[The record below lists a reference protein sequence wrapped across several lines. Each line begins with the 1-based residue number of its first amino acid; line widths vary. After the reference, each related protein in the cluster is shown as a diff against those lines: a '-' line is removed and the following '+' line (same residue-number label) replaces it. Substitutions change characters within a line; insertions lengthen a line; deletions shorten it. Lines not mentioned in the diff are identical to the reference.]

1 MTERWRNFWLLLRWS
16 IAADR
21 KASIFL
27 TAVNLATVLVG
38 VAIGVA
44 LKALIDRTVRGEPAE
59 LVAGSLALL
68 VLGQAVAG
76 LLLVRASSH
85 HQERSRAHLDTEVM
99 RVVTGAPGIAHHEN
113 PRFQDDLEMLRDD
126 QARFGQVL
134 VLALMPISTV
144 VMLLASLAVLARV
157 HPLLVLLPVAAIPSA
172 LCEARGASVVRS
184 AWRDRAPIMR
194 KRRAYFDLATQPRSA
209 AEIRLNGLR
218 SELIDE
224 HRLLSEREWQLRRQ
238 ERRAAMKWN
247 IAGRAMFST
256 GFVAATLSV
265 VQLAALGRASA
276 GDLILTITVAA
287 QVNNRIGFLVSE
299 SRRWTPMLEAAS
311 RFAWLQRYDDQRQRD
326 ALLADGPAQIETAI
340 SVSAVSFSYGSQSA
354 EVLDAVEL
362 VIPRGKVVALVGDNG
377 AGKSTLVKL
386 LLRLYEPTS
395 GRIAVNDQDLSN
407 VSAPSW
413 RAHTS
418 AAFQDF
424 SRPELIARHA
434 VGIGDLPHLDDE
446 ARVAGALAQ
455 AGAPNLFAEVPE
467 GLNAPLG
474 RSFPNGGE
482 LSGGQWQTL
491 ALARGMMRQGPALLV
506 LDEPTSNLDADAE
519 HELFQKYSVAAGR
532 EQQTTILVSHRF
544 STVRMASLIVVL
556 DKGRIV
562 ESGTHNELMA
572 AGGLY
577 EELFTLQATAYL
589 T

>member
-27 TAVNLATVLVG
+27 TTVNLTTVLVG

-44 LKALIDRTVRGEPAE
+44 LKALIDRAIRGDQAE

-68 VLGQAVAG
+68 VLAQAVAG

-99 RVVTGAPGIAHHEN
+99 RVVTGAPGIAHHED
-113 PRFQDDLEMLRDD
+113 PKFQDDLEMLRDD

-134 VLALMPISTV
+134 VLALIPVSTV
-144 VMLLASLAVLARV
+144 VMLLSSLAVLAQV

-194 KRRAYFDLATQPRSA
+194 KRRAYFDLATQPHSA

-218 SELIDE
+218 SEILDE
-224 HRLLSEREWQLRRQ
+224 HRLLSDRDWQLRRQ

-256 GFVAATLSV
+256 GFVVATLAV
-265 VQLAALGRASA
+265 IQLAALGRASA

-287 QVNNRIGFLVSE
+287 QVNNRIGSLVADT
-299 SRRWTPMLEAAS
+299 RRWTPMLEAAS
-311 RFAWLQRYDDQRQRD
+311 RFAWLQQYDELRKRD
-326 ALLADGPAQIETAI
+326 CSLAVAPKQVESEM
-340 SVSAVSFSYGSQSA
+340 SVSSVSFAYGSQSVA
-354 EVLDAVEL
+354 VLDQVDL
-362 VIPRGKVVALVGDNG
+362 VIPRGMVVALVGDNG

-395 GRIAVNDQDLSN
+395 GRIVVNSQDLSE
-407 VSAPSW
+407 VSASSW
-413 RAHTS
+413 RTHTS

-424 SRPELIARHA
+424 ARPELVARHA

-446 ARVAGALAQ
+446 LRVSAALERAGS
-455 AGAPNLFAEVPE
+455 PNLFADVAE

-474 RSFPNGGE
+474 RSFANGGE

-519 HELFQKYSVAAGR
+519 HELFQRYSMAARR

-544 STVRMASLIVVL
+544 STVRMADLIVVL
-556 DKGRIV
+556 DKGCIV
-562 ESGTHNELMA
+562 ETGSHDELMA

-577 EELFTLQATAYL
+577 RELFTLQATAYL